1 MIESFKV
8 KPVDVDESKFNA
20 VDYGIW
26 TFPSLHVFIGSV
38 ASGKSTLLYNIV
50 TDFFYPIFENRIILF
65 SPTAMNDPLTLDLIE
80 NNHVFINFPEYTNE
94 TLERVLQVIK
104 EDNDDRPEGS
114 EGIERWLIVFDDMLN
129 QLPKSNTKE
138 SKFFNKFISTYR
150 HGAGIAQE
158 GSISI
163 AIFNQR
169 FGGLINTIRSNASYY
184 MFLGSHSEKHIN
196 EYSEQLNGVFG
207 GSDEKF
213 IEFYNKAKVDKCDF
227 LTLDFRKLR
236 AYKNYDTLLYDRD
249 TSSEIAKQKD
259 DDVVDE
265 EQIKNTSS

>member
-8 KPVDVDESKFNA
+8 EPVDIDESKFNA
-20 VDYGIW
+20 IDYGIW
-26 TFPSLHVFIGSV
+26 TFPSLHVFVGSV

-50 TDFFYPIFENRIILF
+50 TKFFYPIFENRIILF

-104 EDNDDRPEGS
+104 EDNDDQPEGS

-169 FGGLINTIRSNASYY
+169 FGDLINTIRSNASYY
-184 MFLGSHSEKHIN
+184 MFLGSHSEKHIK
-196 EYSEQLNGVFG
+196 EYSEQLNGVFA

-213 IEFYNKAKVDKCDF
+213 IEYYNAAKVDKFDF

-236 AYKNYDTLLYDRD
+236 AYRNYDTLLYDRD
-249 TSSEIAKQKD
+249 TSSEIAQGDK
-259 DDVVDE
+259 DDVVEDD
-265 EQIKNTSS
+265 KADSS